1 MTQQDLPDGLT
12 VPSSGMDWLRRLLHP
27 QACPVRTERL
37 DARHA
42 RDVAALH
49 GEGGFARG
57 WEPGEC
63 AAMLADAAVVT
74 DGVFMGSAARP
85 AGFVMSRQ
93 AADEA
98 EILSI
103 VVAPAQRGHRLG
115 ASLLSAHLSRLAG
128 HGVTQVFLEV
138 EEGNVAAERLYRH
151 LGFREVGRRKG
162 YYPKSDGSR
171 ATAVAMRLDLA

>member
-1 MTQQDLPDGLT
+1 M
-12 VPSSGMDWLRRLLHP
+12 
-27 QACPVRTERL
+27 RTERL

-49 GEGGFARG
+49 GQGGFARG

-63 AAMLADAAVVT
+63 AALMADAAVTT

-85 AGFVMSRQ
+85 IGFVMSRQ

-103 VVAPAQRGHRLG
+103 VVAPAQRGNRLG
-115 ASLLSAHLSRLAG
+115 ASLLAAHLSRLAG
-128 HGVTQVFLEV
+128 RGVIQVFLEV

-162 YYPKSDGSR
+162 YYPKSGGGR
-171 ATAVAMRLDLA
+171 ATAIAMRLDLA

>member
-1 MTQQDLPDGLT
+1 
-12 VPSSGMDWLRRLLHP
+12 MDWLHRLLHP
-27 QACPVRTERL
+27 HACPARTGHL
-37 DARHA
+37 DVRHA

-49 GEGGFARG
+49 QQGGFARG
-57 WEPGEC
+57 WDPGEC
-63 AAMLADAAVVT
+63 AALLADASVAT
-74 DGVFMGSAARP
+74 DGVFPRHASQP
-85 AGFVMSRQ
+85 AGFVMSRL

-103 VVAPAQRGHRLG
+103 VIAPGHRRSGLAATLLG
-115 ASLLSAHLSRLAG
+115 AHLSRLAG
-128 HGVTQVFLEV
+128 SGVAQVFLEV

-162 YYPKSDGSR
+162 YYPKPDGSR

>member
-1 MTQQDLPDGLT
+1 M
-12 VPSSGMDWLRRLLHP
+12 SWLQRLLHP
-27 QACPVRTERL
+27 TANPARIAHL

-49 GEGGFARG
+49 GQGGFARG

-63 AAMLADAAVVT
+63 AALLADASVAG
-74 DGVFMGSAARP
+74 DGVFPGQASRP
-85 AGFVMSRQ
+85 AGFVLSRK

-103 VVAPAQRGHRLG
+103 VIAPGHRRTGL
-115 ASLLSAHLSRLAG
+115 AATLLAAHLSRLAG
-128 HGVTQVFLEV
+128 SGVTQVFLDV
-138 EEGNVAAERLYRH
+138 EDGNVAAERLYRH

-162 YYPKSDGSR
+162 YYPKADGSR
-171 ATAVAMRLDLA
+171 VAAIAMRLDLG

>member
-1 MTQQDLPDGLT
+1 
-12 VPSSGMDWLRRLLHP
+12 MDWLRRLLHP
-27 QACPVRTERL
+27 HACPVRTGHL

-49 GEGGFARG
+49 RQGGFARC

-63 AAMLADAAVVT
+63 AALLADDSVAA
-74 DGVFMGSAARP
+74 DGVFPGQASRP

-103 VVAPAQRGHRLG
+103 VIAPGQRRSGLAANLLG
-115 ASLLSAHLSRLAG
+115 AHLSRLAG
-128 HGVTQVFLEV
+128 KGVAQVFLEV

-162 YYPKSDGSR
+162 YYPKPDGTR
-171 ATAVAMRLDLA
+171 ATAIAMRLDLA

>member
-1 MTQQDLPDGLT
+1 M
-12 VPSSGMDWLRRLLHP
+12 
-27 QACPVRTERL
+27 RTERL

-49 GEGGFARG
+49 GQGGFARG

-63 AAMLADAAVVT
+63 AALMADGNVVA
-74 DGVFMGSAARP
+74 DGVFTGAAARP

-115 ASLLSAHLSRLAG
+115 ASLLGAHLSRLAG
-128 HGVTQVFLEV
+128 RGVIQVFLEV

-171 ATAVAMRLDLA
+171 AAAIAMRLDLA